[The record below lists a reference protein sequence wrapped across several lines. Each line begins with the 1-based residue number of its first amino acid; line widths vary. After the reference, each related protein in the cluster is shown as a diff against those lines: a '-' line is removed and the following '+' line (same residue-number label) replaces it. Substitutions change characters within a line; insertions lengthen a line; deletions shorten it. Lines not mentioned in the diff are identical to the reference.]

1 MRIPRRGISLVALA
15 CSLLWLSALFS
26 GCSSAPE
33 ETEVS
38 SETRNRAAEY
48 TEFGNRYLDRA
59 QYDQALKFYN
69 LALED
74 NIAIDNQEG
83 IVLSRNAIGEA
94 FLLTA
99 QFEKAAA
106 SFEGAMELA
115 LKLGRRDLE
124 LRTLNNQGKLALN
137 LGQSDE
143 ALSIFSEARDIIDA
157 GKNSPREV
165 VADVFHS
172 TGALYKILEE
182 YEEAESY
189 LQRSLEINL
198 DLKRLEEVASNYY
211 VLASVYSKEEQ
222 YDTAEKNLLQALEI
236 DKQIENKLGIA
247 DDYFA
252 LGLVAEKR
260 GDLEG
265 AYNHFRTAVDKYIIL
280 NKLAPTIQSYSRL
293 QELARLLG
301 REEAAASYGET
312 LLLLEESIR

>member
-1 MRIPRRGISLVALA
+1 MRLARHRSVLLLAVCIAVAA
-15 CSLLWLSALFS
+15 LSA
-26 GCSSAPE
+26 CSSAPE
-33 ETEVS
+33 ETEIT

-99 QFEKAAA
+99 QYDKAAA
-106 SFEGAMELA
+106 SFAAAMELS
-115 LKLGRRDLE
+115 LELGRRDLE
-124 LRTLNNQGKLALN
+124 LRTLNNEGKLALN
-137 LGQSDE
+137 LGRSDA
-143 ALSIFSEARDIIDA
+143 ALVSFQKARDIIDSE
-157 GKNSPREV
+157 KDSPTDI
-165 VADVFHS
+165 VADIYHS

-182 YEEAESY
+182 YDQAESY
-189 LQRSLEINL
+189 LLLSL
-198 DLKRLEEVASNYY
+198 DLNRDLNRLEEEASNYY
-211 VLASVYSKEEQ
+211 VLASVYSKQEFF
-222 YDTAEKNLLQALEI
+222 DRAETNLERALKI

-247 DDYFA
+247 DDYYA

-260 GDLEG
+260 GDFEA

-280 NKLAPTIQSYSRL
+280 NKLRPTIDSYYRL
-293 QELARLLG
+293 RELALLLG
-301 REEAAASYGET
+301 KDAEAASYGET
-312 LLLLEESIR
+312 ISVLEESRR